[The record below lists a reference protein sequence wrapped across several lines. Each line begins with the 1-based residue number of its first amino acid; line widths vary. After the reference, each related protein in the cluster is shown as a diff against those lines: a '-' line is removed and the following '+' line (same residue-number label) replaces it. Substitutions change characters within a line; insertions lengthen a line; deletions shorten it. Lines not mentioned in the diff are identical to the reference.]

1 MDGSYIQIGSK
12 HSYIGEDSKSSC
24 QRSSASRSLFYW
36 LRPLLGSGGKQ
47 FGDPK
52 TVLPLHPL
60 SRNGAKRSR
69 GLKHFNFSR
78 SNSITKKKRP
88 TRRVQTWEWG
98 PLLRMAGTSLPFF
111 FGLVSHFRLGVL
123 MNLAAECATH
133 GVMPGPMV
141 PCICKSMERKLQ

>member
-1 MDGSYIQIGSK
+1 MDGSYVQIESK

-47 FGDPK
+47 FDDPK

-69 GLKHFNFSR
+69 GLKHFKFNYSR
-78 SNSITKKKRP
+78 TNSITKKKRP
-88 TRRVQTWEWG
+88 TRRVQKNVQASRSRHGHSTRHYNTQSEK
-98 PLLRMAGTSLPFF
+98 S
-111 FGLVSHFRLGVL
+111 SHQSR
-123 MNLAAECATH
+123 H
-133 GVMPGPMV
+133 
-141 PCICKSMERKLQ
+141 IKLTRS

>member
-1 MDGSYIQIGSK
+1 MDGSYVQIGSK
-12 HSYIGEDSKSSC
+12 HSYIGEDSKSSW

-47 FGDPK
+47 FDDPK

-88 TRRVQTWEWG
+88 TRRVQKNVQASRSRHGHSTRHYNTQSEK
-98 PLLRMAGTSLPFF
+98 S
-111 FGLVSHFRLGVL
+111 SHQSR
-123 MNLAAECATH
+123 H
-133 GVMPGPMV
+133 
-141 PCICKSMERKLQ
+141 IKLTRS